1 MFQNDWIDIH
11 YPLQGEKL
19 EVSFNIPEKSVETL
33 PFFVALDD
41 AVKKIAKKH
50 NDIFIPLTGGQ
61 DSEVCCNAF
70 IRNRIPFTPII
81 FITPYNIEELKYALW
96 YCSNFGLKPK
106 YLDFYDEFKFNQQL
120 VPLFIEF
127 LLKIKRIRWFNVSPY
142 IISKF
147 FPGTY
152 ITGTMDPWSLSWCE
166 DHNNGFY
173 TNTPKNSNED
183 LYLYDYDFFTTKEF
197 DNFYAPLAHTPEV
210 FFNMIREMNF
220 SLSCSEA
227 KSILYQTPKRTKIDM
242 IYDDASK
249 IHNLSMYLRDKLI
262 ESGFDV
268 DQKNTFIGTK
278 TDLLEKYMR

>member
-106 YLDFYDEFKFNQQL
+106 YLDFYDEKKFNGQL
-120 VPLFIEF
+120 IPIYLNF
-127 LLKIKRIRWFNVSPY
+127 LDRIKRVNWFNVSTY
-142 IISKF
+142 VISTF
-147 FPGTY
+147 FPGSY
-152 ITGTMDPWSLSWCE
+152 ITATMDPWCSSWCE
-166 DHNNGFY
+166 DHKKGIY
-173 TNTPKNSNED
+173 DISPKKYDDN
-183 LYLYDYDFFTTKEF
+183 LYLYDYDFFTIKECKYF
-197 DNFYAPLAHTPEV
+197 FSPLAYTPEV

-242 IYDDASK
+242 ICDKNSE
-249 IHNLSMYLRDKLI
+249 IHNLTMKLKSKLMK
-262 ESGFDV
+262 SGYDT
-268 DQKNTFIGTK
+268 DQDNTFIGTK
-278 TDLLEKYMR
+278 TDLLEKYMK